1 MTNLFGHSVRSEILA
16 LCLWEA
22 GAVFLAVFALLAGAG
37 PFGTSEG
44 LAAAGLLAATT
55 ATVVMLVAGAVGLYE
70 PGTLAGLRATLVAG
84 LTGTV
89 ILLLLAVLALQFT
102 DGDTVSPVQRHAL
115 VSVMLGTAAAILV
128 TRLGFTLLRPP
139 LRRVAVLGG
148 DAPADP
154 SAMGA
159 GEAADRPPADRG
171 FQPFEVTLAL
181 PVGEALTQALQRG
194 RLRAWRIWAVVAPGR
209 APVSAAVRQSC
220 AAAGLQ
226 VFTPAEFTEHGLR
239 RLDLESLQPGWLAGA
254 KAAHTGRME
263 AAFRRGLDITTAGSL
278 LLLTLP
284 LLLLTMLAIKLDSR
298 GPVFYRQER
307 VGLNNRPFMLFKFRS
322 MITDAEAGGV
332 ARWAMRGDPRV
343 TRVGRFLRLTR
354 IDEIPQALNV
364 LRGDMSVV
372 GPRPER
378 PTFVAQLGEIIP
390 HYNDRAVVKPGITG
404 WAQVNYPYGASVEDA
419 RMKLSYDLYYVRRRS
434 LLLDLLILLGT
445 VRVVLF
451 QEGAR

>member
-1 MTNLFGHSVRSEILA
+1 MTNLFGHSIRSEILA

-22 GAVFLAVFALLAGAG
+22 GAVFLAVFALLAAGG
-37 PFGTSEG
+37 PFATVEG
-44 LAAAGLLAATT
+44 LPAAALLAACT
-55 ATVVMLVAGAVGLYE
+55 AATAMLVAGAVGLYE
-70 PGTLAGLRATLVAG
+70 PTTLVGLRATLVAG

-89 ILLLLAVLALQFT
+89 ILLLLAVLALQFA
-102 DGDTVSPVQRHAL
+102 DGDSVSPVQRHAL

-139 LRRVAVLGG
+139 LRRVAVIGG
-148 DAPADP
+148 DAPA
-154 SAMGA
+154 
-159 GEAADRPPADRG
+159 EAPPLGTTANTDKPLLERG
-171 FQPFEVTLAL
+171 YAPFEVTLAL
-181 PVGEALTQALQRG
+181 PVADALAQALQRG
-194 RLRAWRIWAVVAPGR
+194 RLRAWRIWAVVAPKR
-209 APVSAAVRQSC
+209 AQITDAVRQSC

-226 VFTPAEFTEHGLR
+226 VLTPAEFTEHGLR
-239 RLDLESLQPGWLAGA
+239 RLDLESLPPGWLEGA
-254 KAAHTGRME
+254 KAGHTGGVE
-263 AAFRRGLDITTAGSL
+263 AALRRALDIGAAGAL

-284 LLLLTMLAIKLDSR
+284 LLLLTMVAIRLDSR
-298 GPVFYRQER
+298 GPIFYRQER
-307 VGLNNRPFMLFKFRS
+307 IGLNNRPFMLFKFRS

-343 TRVGRFLRLTR
+343 TRIGRFLRLTR

-364 LRGDMSVV
+364 LRGDMSIV

-390 HYNDRAVVKPGITG
+390 HYHDRAVVKPGITG

>member
-1 MTNLFGHSVRSEILA
+1 MTNLFGHSIRSEIFA
-16 LCLWEA
+16 LCLGEA
-22 GAVFLAVFALLAGAG
+22 AAVFIAVFALLAGAG
-37 PFGTSEG
+37 PFAGAEG
-44 LAAAGLLAATT
+44 LAATALLAACT
-55 ATVVMLVAGAVGLYE
+55 AITVSLVAGAVGLYE
-70 PGTLAGLRATLVAG
+70 PSTLVGLRATLVAG

-102 DGDTVSPVQRHAL
+102 DGDTVTPVQRHAL
-115 VSVMLGTAAAILV
+115 VSVMLGTAAALLV
-128 TRLGFTLLRPP
+128 TRLSFTLLRPP
-139 LRRVAVLGG
+139 LRRVAVIG
-148 DAPADP
+148 DEAPDEAPAMGTT
-154 SAMGA
+154 SAVDKPLA
-159 GEAADRPPADRG
+159 ERG

-194 RLRAWRIWAVVAPGR
+194 RLRAWRIWAVVAPAR
-209 APVSAAVRQSC
+209 APVTAAIRQAC

-226 VFTPAEFTEHGLR
+226 VFTPSEFTEHGLR
-239 RLDLESLQPGWLAGA
+239 RLDLESLRPGWLEGA
-254 KAAHTGRME
+254 KAARTGRTE
-263 AAFRRGLDITTAGSL
+263 AALRRTLDITAAGAL

-284 LLLLTMLAIKLDSR
+284 LLLLTMLAIRLDSR
-298 GPVFYRQER
+298 GPIFYRQER
-307 VGLNNRPFMLFKFRS
+307 VGLNNQPFMLFKFRS

-343 TRVGRFLRLTR
+343 TRIGRFLRLTR

-364 LRGDMSVV
+364 LRGDMSIV